1 MIELQYDRL
10 RFSFRDL
17 HPDAKCEISFQRT
30 LRVPDNDET
39 WPLPPGLGRF
49 PIVHFDDF
57 AAALPPKWK
66 EHGGVAFPMYQ
77 FASRR
82 GLRTPGERAIR
93 SSLNT
98 NSAIRQRKA
107 GARNEMRRR
116 FSVAPGLGA
125 NHFPSRRLCHSTI
138 CYSPYAS
145 SADKF

>member
-49 PIVHFDDF
+49 PIVHVDDF

-66 EHGGVAFPMYQ
+66 EHGGAPFRCISPK
-77 FASRR
+77 RR
-82 GLRTPGERAIR
+82 GSRFLETISRSRSRSRQVRSTP
-93 SSLNT
+93 
-98 NSAIRQRKA
+98 
-107 GARNEMRRR
+107 
-116 FSVAPGLGA
+116 
-125 NHFPSRRLCHSTI
+125 
-138 CYSPYAS
+138 
-145 SADKF
+145 